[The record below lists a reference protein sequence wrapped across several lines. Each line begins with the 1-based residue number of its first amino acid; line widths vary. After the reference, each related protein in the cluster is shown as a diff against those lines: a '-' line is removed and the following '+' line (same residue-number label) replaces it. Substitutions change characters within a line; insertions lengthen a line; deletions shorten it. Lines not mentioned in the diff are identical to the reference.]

1 MKRFATVV
9 SVLLLAAC
17 GQSDKPAP
25 QAATPA
31 PPPPPPPIDMNAVA
45 GTWTFT
51 TMPTGNDSVLV
62 TYTVKATAADTGWTI
77 TFPNRKPMAM
87 HIVIAGDSIMNSVGP
102 YPSVLRKGV
111 QVSTNG
117 VLRLKDGK
125 LSGLTMAHYSKGP
138 DTVRTLRAEG
148 TKKM

>member
-1 MKRFATVV
+1 MRTFGLLVCAVV
-9 SVLLLAAC
+9 FAAC
-17 GQSDKPAP
+17 GQSEKPAP
-25 QAATPA
+25 PPATPQA
-31 PPPPPPPIDMNAVA
+31 PPPPPPINPADLA
-45 GTWTFT
+45 GTWTFK
-51 TMPTGNDSVLV
+51 TMPAGNDSVLV

-87 HIVIAGDSIMNSVGP
+87 HVTIAGDSVVNSVDP

-111 QVSTNG
+111 KVSTNG

-125 LSGLTMAHYSKGP
+125 LTGMTIAHYSTGP

-148 TKKM
+148 VKKP